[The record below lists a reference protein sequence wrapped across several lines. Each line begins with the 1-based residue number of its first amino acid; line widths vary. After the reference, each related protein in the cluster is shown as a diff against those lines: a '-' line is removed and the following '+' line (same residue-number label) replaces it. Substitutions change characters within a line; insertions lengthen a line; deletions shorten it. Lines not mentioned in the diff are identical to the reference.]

1 MLKNIKELFFILKV
15 SDIKNFY
22 ILSIFILFNS
32 LIEIISLGLLLP
44 VVTSYVDD
52 NILEKVYSFLIS
64 INIDVLKN
72 FLYQN
77 KEHLLS
83 FLIAILLIIY
93 TIKYSINILFAYYLS
108 KQKIFYEKKI
118 VNKLL
123 QKLFSSSNLNILNL
137 QKSEVLQH
145 LNVRS
150 SLIATSI
157 TNLSNLIVEFI
168 VLISLTIFFLL
179 SVGKNSLYAI
189 IIFSLISFF
198 LFTFIKNKVVQW
210 SKDRGSSGNERSKN
224 LIDILEGAR
233 ELLIFGNFDKM
244 FYDFKKSNNEYLAPT
259 RKITFWNALPRTI
272 LEYLLVIFILFYF
285 LHASSNDFEFE
296 KAAGSIAIIMIVLFR
311 SIPSLN
317 RIIYHFTQLK
327 YASEPLKTIKK
338 LFDSL
343 LMKNNNIQ
351 NKELLFNKE
360 LILKNIKFN
369 YSENLNLF
377 NDLNIKIKKNSKLAI
392 IGETGIGKSTFIDL
406 LSGLKR
412 PNNGEIYI
420 DDKLLNFNLSIN
432 WIQNIAYVSQRVY
445 LFNSSIR
452 NNITFKSDNEKIDDK
467 RFDDVIKFVE
477 LENLIKEK
485 KDKEFFSVGEFGGKV
500 SGGQRQKIG
509 IARAIYSGRKI
520 LIFDESTNSL
530 DKSTENK
537 IVKKISSL
545 NDKTIIFITHSVQ
558 LTKNFE
564 FIYKL
569 ENKKIINYDF
579 VN

>member
-108 KQKIFYEKKI
+108 KKKIFYEKKI
-118 VNKLL
+118 ENKLL
-123 QKLFSSSNLNILNL
+123 KKLFSSSNLNILNL